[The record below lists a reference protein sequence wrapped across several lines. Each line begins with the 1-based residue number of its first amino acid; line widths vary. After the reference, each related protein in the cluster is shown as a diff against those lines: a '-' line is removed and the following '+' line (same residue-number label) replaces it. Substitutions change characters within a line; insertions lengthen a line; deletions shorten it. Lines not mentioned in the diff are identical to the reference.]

1 VTGPREPPSEIDAA
15 REIFEGAPAKSGAM
29 VLTAPVVRDLAAPP
43 PPRAAAGTVDPSL
56 TDAFRAARP
65 VVRAVCAKILRCSID
80 QPDVDDCVAET
91 WKRALESR
99 GQLIPGAPIGPW
111 LTGIARHVAI
121 DRGRAR
127 RRDTA
132 RHGGSSSDEALAD
145 AHDLAPS
152 PESLVAQR
160 ATHARLQTVLAGL
173 HAGQRRAL
181 LAFHVEGKPYAEI
194 GRELGVPIGTV
205 ATWVARGRSEIARL
219 VRDEETQ
226 R

>member
-1 VTGPREPPSEIDAA
+1 MVLS
-15 REIFEGAPAKSGAM
+15 APA
-29 VLTAPVVRDLAAPP
+29 VRVLAALP
-43 PPRAAAGTVDPSL
+43 PPRAATGAPDASL

-65 VVRAVCAKILRCSID
+65 VVRAVCAKILRCSVD
-80 QPDVDDCVAET
+80 HPDVEDAVAET

-99 GQLIPGAPIGPW
+99 GQLLPGAPIGPW

-132 RHGGSSSDEALAD
+132 RHAGSSSDEALSEAR
-145 AHDLAPS
+145 DLAPS

-160 ATHARLQTVLAGL
+160 ATLARLQGVLAGL

-181 LAFHVEGKPYAEI
+181 LAFHLEGKPYAEI
-194 GRELGVPIGTV
+194 SRELGVPIGTV
-205 ATWVARGRSEIARL
+205 ATWVARGRGEITRL
-219 VRDEETQ
+219 VREEEALP
-226 R
+226 